1 MLADDTVSTKSRSS
15 LIDKHGNGINCGTQ
29 RSQGWMSS
37 GNSPNPRADAK
48 IQLGSQGP
56 LRKDAYCS
64 SDLQSVAQSG
74 LAVANKRRVHT
85 QVKVIFEYHF

>member
-1 MLADDTVSTKSRSS
+1 MKMLVDDTVSTKSRSS

-48 IQLGSQGP
+48 IPLGSQGP
-56 LRKDAYCS
+56 LRKDAYCG
-64 SDLQSVAQSG
+64 SDLHSVAQSG
-74 LAVANKRRVHT
+74 PTVANKRRVHT
-85 QVKVIFEYHF
+85 QVKL